1 MQDWVAASDLVSYL
15 EHTGYMNNA
24 LFVYMRVEG
33 GFGTIVKIKP
43 AFLKNWFQRGNWNPP
58 RSHQDIPS
66 RSQGDLRVQSP
77 IQLQIHQSHL
87 TASQEPT
94 LFSET

>member
-43 AFLKNWFQRGNWNPP
+43 VFLKKLISKRKLKPFQITPGH
-58 RSHQDIPS
+58 SY
-66 RSQGDLRVQSP
+66 
-77 IQLQIHQSHL
+77 
-87 TASQEPT
+87 
-94 LFSET
+94 